1 MDIDLNF
8 KNVVLLL
15 LVSVSVF
22 FIFSFL
28 IMYTY
33 NNSIVKMNNNWKQ
46 ITFETSVMFTL
57 FLMVTATF
65 MSRPQYR

>member
-1 MDIDLNF
+1 MDVDIKLKDVVF
-8 KNVVLLL
+8 VLLI
-15 LVSVSVF
+15 SVTVF

-33 NNSIVKMNNNWKQ
+33 NNSIVKMNSNWKS
-46 ITFETSVMFTL
+46 ITYETSIMFTL

-65 MSRPQYR
+65 MNRSKLR

>member
-1 MDIDLNF
+1 MDVDIKLKD
-8 KNVVLLL
+8 VVLVLL
-15 LVSVSVF
+15 ISVTVF

-33 NNSIVKMNNNWKQ
+33 NNSIVKMNNNWKT
-46 ITFETSVMFTL
+46 ITYETSIMFTL

-65 MSRPQYR
+65 MNRSKLR

>member
-1 MDIDLNF
+1 MDIDLSF

-15 LVSVSVF
+15 LLSVSVF
-22 FIFSFL
+22 FVFSFL

-33 NNSIVKMNNNWKQ
+33 NNSIVKMNNNWRQ
-46 ITFETSVMFTL
+46 ITFETAIMFSL

-65 MSRPQYR
+65 MSRPQYK

>member
-15 LVSVSVF
+15 LLSVSVF
-22 FIFSFL
+22 FVFSFL

-33 NNSIVKMNNNWKQ
+33 NNSIVKMNNNWKPL
-46 ITFETSVMFTL
+46 TFETAIMFTL

-65 MSRPQYR
+65 MSRPQYK